1 MSLLLKI
8 LQGPNTGAEIALVEG
23 VAITLGKQDDCDI
36 ILADKTLPEKP
47 IKISVAASG
56 ATIDGEKI
64 EAFQVVEFGATA
76 FAVGPADSPWG
87 KLVWPKKE
95 QEKEEEKKKPEAK
108 APAPSP
114 KPEEEKAPRRKG
126 CLFKVVVILLFL
138 ILIAV
143 ICWFFRSK
151 ILEYS
156 GSARPRIEKSYAYIK
171 ENWNSRFG
179 KQPAGEELQAEP
191 QAEAPLSIVE
201 RYNLKM
207 VNRDGRVIY
216 VGNFTHRA
224 ERLAATAES
233 YAQQPGIELDF
244 ADEESLKAAIADTLS
259 LIGETELKVAGV
271 KNRDAV
277 LEGKAKD
284 IIATLNA
291 IRADVKKIENIDVEN
306 VQADIPQML
315 AENPQAKV
323 AEKAQGAKVAL
334 AAGEK
339 ATRKAITL
347 PVCGI
352 LTTPY
357 PCLVLRNGARV
368 MEGAQIGDYVVEK
381 IEIDTITLTGEGGT
395 FTWKP

>member
-56 ATIDGEKI
+56 ATIDGEKL

-114 KPEEEKAPRRKG
+114 KPEEEKAQSRRG

-151 ILEYS
+151 IL
-156 GSARPRIEKSYAYIK
+156 
-171 ENWNSRFG
+171 
-179 KQPAGEELQAEP
+179 
-191 QAEAPLSIVE
+191 PL
-201 RYNLKM
+201 R
-207 VNRDGRVIY
+207 
-216 VGNFTHRA
+216 
-224 ERLAATAES
+224 
-233 YAQQPGIELDF
+233 Q
-244 ADEESLKAAIADTLS
+244 
-259 LIGETELKVAGV
+259 
-271 KNRDAV
+271 
-277 LEGKAKD
+277 
-284 IIATLNA
+284 
-291 IRADVKKIENIDVEN
+291 
-306 VQADIPQML
+306 
-315 AENPQAKV
+315 
-323 AEKAQGAKVAL
+323 
-334 AAGEK
+334 
-339 ATRKAITL
+339 
-347 PVCGI
+347 
-352 LTTPY
+352 
-357 PCLVLRNGARV
+357 
-368 MEGAQIGDYVVEK
+368 
-381 IEIDTITLTGEGGT
+381 
-395 FTWKP
+395 